1 MTELWPLTLKDARA
15 HQYATWAKSTGYPY
29 TEGLCTVAVRRGALE
44 FQCSFPIDS
53 RSRGPQCRKHSQAVR
68 DAKRA
73 PSPTTPQRSPLEDA
87 YGQQL
92 QLIDLCRRL
101 CMSRSRVRGVKV
113 ASESYIPT
121 FPISTLQGVS

>member
-15 HQYATWAKSTGYPY
+15 HRYATWAKSTGYPY
-29 TEGLCTVAVRRGALE
+29 TEGLCTVAVRRGALA

-73 PSPTTPQRSPLEDA
+73 PSPTPQRSPLEDA

-92 QLIDLCRRL
+92 QLIE
-101 CMSRSRVRGVKV
+101 
-113 ASESYIPT
+113 AA
-121 FPISTLQGVS
+121 